1 MKKNLRMNE
10 RTAGSGVAAVLSDFW
25 EDICSEDYVRLSDN
39 PEIIAGC
46 RKIADLVS
54 SMTVYLM
61 SNTDEGDKRI
71 KNELSRKVD
80 INPYK
85 LMTRKV
91 WMDAVVMNLLLYGKG
106 NSIVLPVT
114 KSGILEDL
122 IPIEASRVGFESLSD
137 RTYNVLIDGKPYKYD
152 EIIHF
157 VYNPDEHY
165 LWKGKGLTAPLNQV
179 ASNLK
184 QAAKTEKEFMS
195 SKWKPS
201 VIVKVDALTEE
212 FSNPEGR
219 QKLLD
224 DYFKTARAGEPWMIP
239 AEAFSVEQVRPLSL
253 EDLAINKSVELDKH
267 TVASILGVPA
277 FVLGVGN
284 YNQDEW
290 NNFISTKI
298 KTISEIIAQELTR
311 KILISPNWYWK
322 LNWTSLYSYDLKT
335 IASVYSDLYVKG
347 IVDGNEV
354 RDKLSMSPR
363 EGLDELVV
371 LENYIPLSM
380 IGDQKKLIQ
389 EDTNE

>member
-122 IPIEASRVGFESLSD
+122 IPIEASRVGFESLAD

-322 LNWTSLYSYDLKT
+322 LNWTSLYSYDLRT

>member
-25 EDICSEDYVRLSDN
+25 EDICSDDYVRLSDN

-137 RTYNVLIDGKPYKYD
+137 RSYNVLIDGKPYKYD

>member
-25 EDICSEDYVRLSDN
+25 EDICSDDYVRLSDN

-71 KNELSRKVD
+71 KNELSRKMD

-184 QAAKTEKEFMS
+184 QAAQTEKEFMS

-212 FSNPEGR
+212 FSNPAGR

-354 RDKLSMSPR
+354 RDKLALSPR

>member
-25 EDICSEDYVRLSDN
+25 EDICSDDYVRLSDN

-71 KNELSRKVD
+71 KNELSRKMD

-335 IASVYSDLYVKG
+335 IADVYSDLYVKG

>member
-1 MKKNLRMNE
+1 MKNNLRMNE

-25 EDICSEDYVRLSDN
+25 EDICSDDYVRLSDN

-106 NSIVLPVT
+106 NSIVLPIT

>member
-1 MKKNLRMNE
+1 MKKNLRMNK

-25 EDICSEDYVRLSDN
+25 EDICSDDYVRLSDN

-71 KNELSRKVD
+71 KNELSRKMD

>member
-25 EDICSEDYVRLSDN
+25 EDICSDDYVRLSDN

>member
-25 EDICSEDYVRLSDN
+25 EDICSDDYVRLSDN

-201 VIVKVDALTEE
+201 VIVKVDALTDE
-212 FSNPEGR
+212 FSSPEGR

-224 DYFKTARAGEPWMIP
+224 EYFKTARAGEPWMIP

-311 KILISPNWYWK
+311 KLLISPNWYWK

-335 IASVYSDLYVKG
+335 IADVYSNLYVKG

-354 RDKLSMSPR
+354 RDKLSLSPR